1 MTGPGDEELARLFE
15 RERPQLTAV
24 AHRLLGSR
32 ADAEDAV
39 QESWLR
45 LARQGDPQEIGN
57 LAAWLTTVVGRV
69 CLDMLRARK
78 VRPEE
83 PYGAHVPELP
93 ELEVTLDDPA
103 AAPEADAV
111 LADSVGLAL
120 LVVLDTL
127 GPAERLALVLHDM
140 FAVPFDEVGRILG
153 RSTDAAKMLAS
164 RARRK
169 VRGPHDTAEGRV
181 RRRAVVD
188 AFLTAARAG
197 DFAGLLE
204 LLDPEVEWR
213 SYSDQGLVAAR
224 VDAADLA
231 VRAQRGVRAVA
242 SSRPVLL
249 NGDPGLAVYGPQGK
263 LLGLVAFTVT
273 DTGRITETVS
283 VRTPALLASLNL
295 PPTLTTAPT
304 P

>member
-1 MTGPGDEELARLFE
+1 MTGPGPEGDVLARLFE
-15 RERPQLTAV
+15 EERPKLTAV
-24 AHRLLGSR
+24 AHRMLGSR

-39 QESWLR
+39 QEAWLR
-45 LARQGDPQEIGN
+45 LARQGDPDGIAN

-69 CLDMLRARK
+69 CVDMLRARK
-78 VRPEE
+78 IRPEE
-83 PYGAHVPELP
+83 PYGAHVPEI
-93 ELEVTLDDPA
+93 EVTDDPA

-111 LADSVGLAL
+111 LADSVGVAL

-127 GPAERLALVLHDM
+127 GPAERLAFVLHDM
-140 FAVPFDEVGRILG
+140 FAVPFDEVGQILG

-169 VRGPHDTAEGRV
+169 VRGSHDTAEGRG

-213 SYSDQGLVAAR
+213 SYSDQGLTAAR
-224 VDAADLA
+224 VAAAELA
-231 VRAQRGVRAVA
+231 VRAQRGARAVA
-242 SSRPVLL
+242 SSRPVLV
-249 NGDPGLAVYGPQGK
+249 NGDPGVLVWGPQGK
-263 LLGLVAFTVT
+263 LLGLVAFAVS
-273 DTGRITETVS
+273 DAGRITEALTV
-283 VRTPALLASLNL
+283 RNPARLASLDL
-295 PPTLTTAPT
+295 PPELTR
-304 P
+304 